1 MFEAGRQRGRGKGGG
16 RSRRGRLLVK
26 EMTQLPPFCFHSLRH
41 ASVRSES
48 AAGEWVAGYQP
59 DDRLPGPGP
68 PAPTLPARGPQEKPK
83 WRLGLAPP
91 GQAWDPRNVSHP
103 GAPRRERGA
112 GSSEA
117 GPEAA
122 AEPRLGARVMGL
134 RPTRRRRG
142 VPGQPACPAGPRY
155 SCRPRSRLKSTF

>member
-1 MFEAGRQRGRGKGGG
+1 M
-16 RSRRGRLLVK
+16 K

-48 AAGEWVAGYQP
+48 AAGERAAGYQP

-68 PAPTLPARGPQEKPK
+68 PAPTLPAGGPGERPK
-83 WRLGLAPP
+83 WRLGLEPP
-91 GQAWDPRNVSHP
+91 SQAWDPPNISHP
-103 GAPRRERGA
+103 GAPRRGRGA

-122 AEPRLGARVMGL
+122 TEPSRGAPVMGP
-134 RPTRRRRG
+134 RPTRGQRG
-142 VPGQPACPAGPRY
+142 VRGPPACPARPR
-155 SCRPRSRLKSTF
+155 SSRRPRSRQKSTFRARISSNTPLFLLEQVNVRVGP

>member
-1 MFEAGRQRGRGKGGG
+1 
-16 RSRRGRLLVK
+16 
-26 EMTQLPPFCFHSLRH
+26 MTQLPPFCFHSLRH
-41 ASVRSES
+41 ASVLSES
-48 AAGEWVAGYQP
+48 AAGERAGGRYQP

-68 PAPTLPARGPQEKPK
+68 PAPTLPAGGPQQRPK

-91 GQAWDPRNVSHP
+91 GQAWDPRNASPP
-103 GAPRRERGA
+103 GAPRRGRGA

-122 AEPRLGARVMGL
+122 TEPSLGAPVMGL

-142 VPGQPACPAGPRY
+142 VRGHPACPAGPRC
-155 SCRPRSRLKSTF
+155 SRRPRSRQKSTF